1 MANDKYID
9 KFKKG
14 DDIYD
19 IHAEYAETANV
30 AQTAESVD
38 SIGNVSKYS
47 GYYDGKQREGLVITN
62 GGNEALI
69 ELNDKGNFALE
80 SKTKHLNLESAK
92 GVQIKPTTNI
102 TLDSTRRIVSNKGN
116 EIHVEA
122 RFDDFGDITG
132 YDGSDEEWA
141 ELKIES
147 RNLDLRCH
155 DHGGI
160 AIQIAGKDKT
170 NFENKIKFESDRT
183 SPITEA
189 GSYNGEGGKGLEF
202 GTFNNLHTS
211 LFTGDYRFRGNGNVY
226 AVEREVPRTISGKF
240 DYPTQPDDFKDII
253 NENTPFA
260 KWNDIIDAA
269 NKCKDKEAIASEAYV
284 LGEIA
289 RAQLPESE
297 ADTSQFATKEY
308 VHDYVAEHGGEG
320 GGNYSAGTGIHIEEN
335 TISVNGY
342 TLIEPLTALTDNIA
356 ALNDVKFGKS
366 KGNFAID
373 VKGKYTWEET
383 GPKSATTVDEYN
395 NIVAKGDRVIKYVN
409 EEFYT
414 NEAKVY
420 YKAGMDTTLADGE
433 TVVAT
438 DTIVYN
444 SACNLTFNVPSVADG
459 GYEYYEMGSGEE
471 SYYEDPTKF
480 AFKAKVKNAPLYSGA
495 TYPQFSGATTVPNKT
510 MLPGSAMTEDEVA
523 YYESLGAQY
532 DEEGNVVVAATWER
546 VDIWKKSTLWSKNEI
561 NIKSNFI

>member
-47 GYYDGKQREGLVITN
+47 GYYDGKQREGLAITN

-122 RFDDFGDITG
+122 RFDDYGDITG

-170 NFENKIKFESDRT
+170 SFENKIKFESDRT

-260 KWNDIIDAA
+260 KWNDIIGAA
-269 NKCKDKEAIASEAYV
+269 NKCKGKESIASENFVTTKIAEAQMSGGSSSLEGYATEEWVQNYVSTACPAPDLSNYYTKSETETVSSYVNSVVFPKSKNNNVEISSVGKTQGPDCDEPNIIGYSVGDEVFETIEEANAY
-284 LGEIA
+284 I
-289 RAQLPESE
+289 
-297 ADTSQFATKEY
+297 
-308 VHDYVAEHGGEG
+308 AEHGGELVTIYEKSSLDLVSDGKIAVKATKDFEIG
-320 GGNYSAGTGIHIEEN
+320 GKDISIPIEISKKNKYS
-335 TISVNGY
+335 
-342 TLIEPLTALTDNIA
+342 
-356 ALNDVKFGKS
+356 
-366 KGNFAID
+366 
-373 VKGKYTWEET
+373 
-383 GPKSATTVDEYN
+383 
-395 NIVAKGDRVIKYVN
+395 
-409 EEFYT
+409 
-414 NEAKVY
+414 
-420 YKAGMDTTLADGE
+420 
-433 TVVAT
+433 
-438 DTIVYN
+438 
-444 SACNLTFNVPSVADG
+444 CG
-459 GYEYYEMGSGEE
+459 GYEVTVNSLAELESVMPKLKISVEKNNSTISGIAANYPVGEISVSIVDLINLVSRVAELEARIEALENGQEE
-471 SYYEDPTKF
+471 S
-480 AFKAKVKNAPLYSGA
+480 
-495 TYPQFSGATTVPNKT
+495 
-510 MLPGSAMTEDEVA
+510 
-523 YYESLGAQY
+523 
-532 DEEGNVVVAATWER
+532 
-546 VDIWKKSTLWSKNEI
+546 
-561 NIKSNFI
+561 